1 MKPYIICFLTVAPAA
16 EFYAFAAQLQND
28 TYSVYVVVDDNK
40 RPLTIEPSDAHTLK
54 GNIIQLDERVC
65 AQRGFYGSL
74 LYNTKP
80 CARDKAL
87 YFLATTPEPFQHAW
101 LIEEDVFVPSTGTLA
116 ALDAKYPT
124 GDLLCK
130 EFHHL
135 LHTPR
140 DFQPGW
146 HWPWLKA
153 QIHCPLPWAATMIC
167 AARLSAA
174 LIRVIST
181 YAATHHRLF
190 LDEALFPTLALQAK
204 LDIVCI
210 QELNHLTFNENT
222 TTDVQMIQKTH
233 LYHPVKNMAMHN
245 LYREFMAS
253 AF

>member
-1 MKPYIICFLTVAPAA
+1 VSPPA
-16 EFYAFAAQLQND
+16 ELYAFAAQLQND
-28 TYSVYVVVDDNK
+28 TYDVYVVVDDNNA
-40 RPLTIEPSDAHTLK
+40 RPPADAHK
-54 GNIIQLDERVC
+54 VQIIQLDERVC
-65 AQRGFYGSL
+65 AQAGFHGSL
-74 LYNTKP
+74 LYNLKKP
-80 CARDKAL
+80 CARDKAMY
-87 YFLATTPEPFQHAW
+87 YFSTKPKPFKHLW
-101 LIEEDVFVPSTGTLA
+101 LLEEDVFVPSVKTLA

-135 LHTPR
+135 IHMPR

-146 HWPWLKA
+146 HWAWLKP

-174 LIRVIST
+174 LVRTIGQ
-181 YAATHHRLF
+181 YAAAHRRLF

-210 QELNHLTFNENT
+210 PELQHINFKDDSCVDIHN
-222 TTDVQMIQKTH
+222 MQKTC
-233 LYHPVKNMAMHN
+233 LYHPVKNQAMHD
-245 LYREFMAS
+245 LYREFTAS

>member
-1 MKPYIICFLTVAPAA
+1 VAPAA

-28 TYSVYVVVDDNK
+28 TYDVYVVVDDNQ
-40 RPLTIEPSDAHTLK
+40 RPLTIHPRDAHKLK
-54 GNIIQLDERVC
+54 DKIVRLDERVC
-65 AQRGFYGSL
+65 VQRGFYGSL
-74 LYNTKP
+74 LYNKKP

-87 YFLATTPEPFQHAW
+87 CFLASLPFDHAW
-101 LIEEDVFVPSTGTLA
+101 LLEEDVFVPSTTTLA
-116 ALDAKYPT
+116 SLDAKYPT

-146 HWPWLKA
+146 HWAWLKP

-174 LIRVIST
+174 LVHTIAR
-181 YAATHHRLF
+181 YAATHRRLF

-204 LDIVCI
+204 LDIQCI
-210 QELNHLTFNENT
+210 PELNHLLFQDTT
-222 TTDVQMIQKTH
+222 GTTDIHNIQQMC
-233 LYHPVKNMAMHN
+233 LYHPVKNMAMHD
-245 LYREFMAS
+245 LYREFT
-253 AF
+253 AFL